1 MGELSASAVKS
12 AVRPGRMGDGDGLF
26 LVVKAGGAE
35 RWVCRVQRHRNRRDF
50 GLGSASKVSLAIRYR
65 KSASARVD

>member
-1 MGELSASAVKS
+1 
-12 AVRPGRMGDGDGLF
+12 MGDGDGLF